1 MTILFRFATHSFSL
15 FLLFLSTA
23 LAVVAAPLTGHATP
37 IAQLEQRDLTYNVCL
52 HRSINGRKPRAK
64 TSAEF
69 RLYGAEED
77 WMITFGTT
85 IGFKPKQ
92 VGHAYSGVWG
102 LQKVEKSYRQGD
114 FLGFLRVEAG
124 KEKPLY
130 RAINE
135 ITGATKFEVLDHL
148 MGTINSQSSDIAKF
162 TSNYTD
168 PNAWNDVYLAMTDP
182 IKYTRDGGT
191 KWDVTPLLN
200 ALRQT

>member
-1 MTILFRFATHSFSL
+1 MRLEFAMQHMRRSL
-15 FLLFLSTA
+15 LLM
-23 LAVVAAPLTGHATP
+23 APLTGHATS
-37 IAQLEQRDLTYNVCL
+37 IAQLEQRDPLRPVTYNVYL
-52 HRSINGRKPRAK
+52 HRSRNGKKAKAK
-64 TSAEF
+64 TRSEF
-69 RLYGAEED
+69 RLFGAEED

-85 IGFKPKQ
+85 IGFKPRQ

-102 LQKVEKSYRQGD
+102 LEKVEKSYRQWD

-124 KEKPLY
+124 KEQPLY

-135 ITGATKFEVLDHL
+135 IRGATKFEVLNHL
-148 MGTINSQSSDIAKF
+148 MRTISSQSSDIAKF
-162 TSNYTD
+162 TSNYAD

-182 IKYTRDGGT
+182 IKYTADGGT